1 MNASLPAAEMSL
13 CLPWP
18 APLPAGQSLEVAP
31 GVHWLRMPLPFA
43 LDHINLWLLAD
54 GPAWTQI
61 DCGYGDEPTRHLW
74 NEHFKST
81 LGGKPMRRVV
91 ATHCHPDHV
100 GNGAW
105 LTSRF
110 ECALAMP
117 QAEYLTAHAL
127 AEEHS
132 GYGTKATCALFRAHG
147 LEAAHLAALAARG
160 NRYRHGVP
168 ELPKRYERLLADDE
182 VAMGGASWRVIPGYG
197 HSPEHASLYCRERG
211 VLISG
216 DMLLPKITTNVSVW
230 PIEPDA
236 DPLERFLQSL
246 ERFSALPPDTLVLPS
261 HGFPFVGI
269 HERLVQL
276 RAHHAE
282 RLAEIESAAASPVTA
297 ASILPLLFRRAL
309 DTQQRF
315 FAMGEAIAHL
325 NHLWHRR
332 RLRRYEADG
341 IWRFVRL

>member
-13 CLPWP
+13 RLPWA
-18 APLPAGQSLEVAP
+18 APLPQGQSLEVAS

-54 GPAWTQI
+54 DPAWTQI
-61 DCGYGDEPTRHLW
+61 DCGYGDESTRRLW
-74 NEHFKST
+74 NEHFGAT
-81 LGGKPMRRVV
+81 LRGRPMRRVV

-105 LTSRF
+105 LAGRF
-110 ECALAMP
+110 DCALTMP

-132 GYGTKATCALFRAHG
+132 GYGTEATCAFFRAHG
-147 LEAAHLAALAARG
+147 LAAEHVAVLAARG

-168 ELPKRYERLLADDE
+168 ELPPRYERLMAEDE
-182 VAMGGASWRVIPGYG
+182 VAIGRSRWRVIPGYG
-197 HSPEHASLYCRERG
+197 HSPEHASLYCAQLG

-230 PIEPDA
+230 PIEPDG
-236 DPLERFLQSL
+236 DPLQRFLASL
-246 ERFSALPPDTLVLPS
+246 DRFSALPPETLVLPS
-261 HGFPFVGI
+261 HGLPFIGI
-269 HERLVQL
+269 RERLAEL
-276 RAHHAE
+276 RAHHAA
-282 RLAEIESAAASPVTA
+282 RLAEIEAAVQAPVTA
-297 ASILPLLFRRAL
+297 ASILPLLFRRTL
-309 DTQQRF
+309 DMQQRF

-325 NHLWHRR
+325 NHLWHRG
-332 RLRRYEADG
+332 RLRRFSEDG
-341 IWRFVRL
+341 VWRFVRP